1 MKLEIKKD
9 KDKKKVETSKILLIV
24 SDVMAGATLILT
36 FVAVFIMKDLSPLAF
51 LIPGVFGLSTVA
63 HGFYYWKAK
72 AENLKKFGQE
82 DKITMS
88 GGDNISNY
96 QDYSGS
102 GTDFSDGPGSF
113 G

>member
-1 MKLEIKKD
+1 MKLEIKQARKD
-9 KDKKKVETSKILLIV
+9 RKKVEMSKILLIV
-24 SDVMAGATLILT
+24 SDIMAGLTLILT
-36 FVAVFIMKDLSPLAF
+36 FVAVFITRDLSPLAF

-72 AENLKKFGQE
+72 AENLKKFGQA

-88 GGDNISNY
+88 GGDNTST
-96 QDYSGS
+96 DYSGS
-102 GTDFSDGPGSF
+102 GPDIGGGSF

>member
-1 MKLEIKKD
+1 MKLEIKQERKD
-9 KDKKKVETSKILLIV
+9 RKKVEMSKILLIV
-24 SDVMAGATLILT
+24 SDIMAALTLILT
-36 FVAVFIMKDLSPLAF
+36 FVAVFITRNLSPLAF

-88 GGDNISNY
+88 GGDSIS
-96 QDYSGS
+96 QTDYSGS
-102 GTDFSDGPGSF
+102 GPDIGGGSF